1 MSEAVQTA
9 IDLRDELVES
19 KLEKDF
25 ALAAF
30 PVLLERRL
38 GGATSSPLSAAPAAP
53 TPGGANAPVAHASA
67 AQALAARLKRPV
79 EELGDIY
86 DFSADPVALI
96 VSPGRLANTVARA
109 TEQIALL
116 VVAPR
121 QAISND
127 AWTSTSDI
135 RAVCQ
140 EYARFDS
147 SNFAATLTSLHEEFA
162 FRGSGRSR
170 EVRLTRPGWDE
181 VSKLLA
187 ELGG

>member
-9 IDLRDELVES
+9 IDLRRELEES
-19 KLEKDF
+19 ELDQDF

-30 PVLLERRL
+30 PVLLEHRL
-38 GGATSSPLSAAPAAP
+38 AGTSSTTFAGAAASTPATAAEP
-53 TPGGANAPVAHASA
+53 SA
-67 AQALAARLKRPV
+67 AQALAARVKLPV
-79 EELGDIY
+79 EKLEDIY

-96 VSPGRLANTVARA
+96 VSPGRLASIVARA

-116 VVAPR
+116 VVASR
-121 QAISND
+121 QAISNE

-135 RAVCQ
+135 RSVCQ

-147 SNFAATLTSLHEEFA
+147 SNFATTVTALHEELA
-162 FRGSGRSR
+162 FRGTGRSR
-170 EVRLTRPGWDE
+170 EVRLTRPGWDK

>member
-9 IDLRDELVES
+9 IDLHDELVES
-19 KLEKDF
+19 QLEKDF

-38 GGATSSPLSAAPAAP
+38 VGGDSSPPSAPPTTAPAAA
-53 TPGGANAPVAHASA
+53 GAPAADPSA
-67 AQALAARLKRPV
+67 AQALATRVKRPV
-79 EELGDIY
+79 EELEDIY

-96 VSPGRLANTVARA
+96 VSPGRLASAVARA

-116 VVAPR
+116 VVASR
-121 QAISND
+121 QADSND
-127 AWTSTSDI
+127 AWTPTSHI

-147 SNFAATLTSLHEEFA
+147 SNFAGTLTSLHEEFA
-162 FRGSGRSR
+162 FRGTGRSR
-170 EVRLTRPGWDE
+170 EVRLTRPGWDK

>member
-1 MSEAVQTA
+1 MSNAVQAA
-9 IDLRDELVES
+9 IDLREELAES
-19 KLEKDF
+19 QLEKDF

-38 GGATSSPLSAAPAAP
+38 AGTTFPPSAAAPALAP
-53 TPGGANAPVAHASA
+53 PGASASGADASA

-79 EELGDIY
+79 EELEDIY

-96 VSPGRLANTVARA
+96 VSPGRLASAVARA

-116 VVAPR
+116 VVASR
-121 QAISND
+121 QAASND
-127 AWTSTSDI
+127 AWTSASHI

-140 EYARFDS
+140 DYARFDS
-147 SNFAATLTSLHEEFA
+147 SNFSGTLTSLHEEFA
-162 FRGSGRSR
+162 FRGTGRSR
-170 EVRLTRPGWDE
+170 DVRLTRPGWDK